1 MGRVAKRTDSPDS
14 GDYPT
19 TRDFVL
25 AKSVEGLAQLRGGD
39 LAISEVKILSP
50 VTRNQQFICQGA
62 NYRQHMIEL
71 AMDPDAKKFNMIFTA
86 PNSPL
91 ILPKNVR
98 FLDYEIELGLIS
110 SVIFPRRS
118 RSRIRLRPIRR
129 GPCYRQRLFGARRAD
144 STNAI
149 L

>member
-1 MGRVAKRTDSPDS
+1 MAINVARFEHQGRIQWGVLQSERIVPIP

-71 AMDPDAKKFNMIFTA
+71 GWTPTRR
-86 PNSPL
+86 NS
-91 ILPKNVR
+91 
-98 FLDYEIELGLIS
+98 
-110 SVIFPRRS
+110 
-118 RSRIRLRPIRR
+118 
-129 GPCYRQRLFGARRAD
+129 
-144 STNAI
+144 T
-149 L
+149 